1 MDYQTL
7 MGRRGIEKEI
17 RQLERDIAR
26 KEAEKA
32 AATSVL
38 SHSPRAPS
46 GNNDKV
52 ARLATE
58 IVYLRG
64 ELEKRASERDEVEQ
78 YISSVKNSSIRDAM
92 RLYFIKGY
100 GWRRVA
106 RETSY
111 SKSGINK
118 KVMAFLKKEDK
129 VDT

>member
-7 MGRRGIEKEI
+7 MNRRGIEEEI

-26 KEAEKA
+26 KEVEANS
-32 AATSVL
+32 ATSVL

-46 GNNDKV
+46 ISNDKV

-58 IVYLRG
+58 LVYLRG
-64 ELEKRASERDEVEQ
+64 ELEKRMSECDEIKR
-78 YISSVKNSSIRDAM
+78 YISSIENSSIRTAM
-92 RLYFIKGY
+92 RLYFIRGY